1 MLPPLRGHNKSDYDL
16 MVLGHNIS
24 NVHDLYD
31 SLLLEIDRSFN
42 ISLLESNKLDKNK
55 YMNDPHYKELAKSLN
70 KSYYAESTSIIIP
83 LIINARARIFLLEL
97 IHNLESQGY
106 TVYYCDTDSIVVDKL
121 LPDNLV
127 GNDIGQFKL
136 EHTVSKGYFISG
148 KLYKL
153 FNTDGSIKT
162 VNKGLSSKLS
172 TMDFINL
179 YKGIPVTNSSIR
191 TLKSWEEGFVNIN
204 QVPITLTGNYD
215 KRFKIYDDKSN
226 WIDTKPINKYRNLLL
241 YFIIF

>member
-1 MLPPLRGHNKSDYDL
+1 
-16 MVLGHNIS
+16 MVLGHDIS

>member
-1 MLPPLRGHNKSDYDL
+1 MLN
-16 MVLGHNIS
+16 
-24 NVHDLYD
+24 
-31 SLLLEIDRSFN
+31 LL
-42 ISLLESNKLDKNK
+42 
-55 YMNDPHYKELAKSLN
+55 
-70 KSYYAESTSIIIP
+70 
-83 LIINARARIFLLEL
+83 
-97 IHNLESQGY
+97 
-106 TVYYCDTDSIVVDKL
+106 
-121 LPDNLV
+121 
-127 GNDIGQFKL
+127 
-136 EHTVSKGYFISG
+136 
-148 KLYKL
+148 
-153 FNTDGSIKT
+153 
-162 VNKGLSSKLS
+162 KGLSSRLS

>member
-1 MLPPLRGHNKSDYDL
+1 
-16 MVLGHNIS
+16 MVLGHDIS

-191 TLKSWEEGFVNIN
+191 TLKS
-204 QVPITLTGNYD
+204 
-215 KRFKIYDDKSN
+215 
-226 WIDTKPINKYRNLLL
+226 
-241 YFIIF
+241 